1 MRRMLIKSLILA
13 GILCGSAVVFRASAA
28 DEQKVRGSAV
38 AFSLNKEVLIVY
50 KQGQAKA
57 AQEAAVAGG
66 FKVLEDYK
74 RGHFLRCEPPAPAPG
89 ARSFAVRV
97 NQVATSEAV
106 RVVEPN
112 FIVSIPRRPLDQAP
126 GAQRAAALLKAEK
139 VRSSATSPDDPR
151 LGELWGMTS
160 INAPV
165 AWEKNHD
172 SPTVVVAVIDTGVDY
187 THKDIAVNMWTNPG
201 EIAGNNKDDDGNG
214 INDDVFGAK
223 FANNVASGDP
233 KDDNEHG
240 THCAGTIGAEG
251 NNARGVVGVN
261 WKIQIMAL
269 KFLDSTGSGS
279 TNDAIRCID
288 YAIEQKSK
296 GVNVRVMSN
305 SWGGGGESQAL
316 ADAITRAEQAGILF
330 VAAAGNESANN
341 DLVPNFPS
349 NYPNENVLAVAAINQ
364 SDQLATRFSNFGA
377 TTVDIGAPGDGILST
392 VPGDE
397 YATFSGTSMAT
408 PHVAGAAALALAH
421 PDHQSKSAS
430 EIKALLMKKVRPL
443 GSLSG
448 KCVAGGT
455 LDIEFLGSASGG
467 PTSPVQFPQGIA
479 FLGELSGQGAAFVL
493 NGSTGEASYTLAGT
507 LFRSNLASKS
517 VETTPDGFEGWVYGE
532 DFPTQPFDFLVTRT
546 TIGNAPYHRIYI
558 RPAEDSSA
566 SFAWFLDVSQS
577 SLFSTTTSVSS
588 IRRYDALKEQVE
600 ARKRQAKPLTN
611 TSASRSH

>member
-1 MRRMLIKSLILA
+1 MRRMLVKSLILA
-13 GILCGSAVVFRASAA
+13 GIVCGSGAIFRASAA

-38 AFSLNKEVLIVY
+38 AFSLHKEVLILY
-50 KQGQAKA
+50 KQGEADA
-57 AQEAAVAGG
+57 AQRAVVAGG

-74 RGHFLRCEPPAPAPG
+74 PGHFLRCEPPAPAPG
-89 ARSFAVRV
+89 ANSFAVRV

-112 FIVSIPRRPLDQAP
+112 YIVSIPRRPLEQAA
-126 GAQRAAALLKAEK
+126 GALGAAAPLKAEK
-139 VRSSATSPDDPR
+139 VKSSATSPDDPR

-165 AWEKNHD
+165 AWDKIHD
-172 SPTVVVAVIDTGVDY
+172 SPNVVVAVIDTGVDY
-187 THKDIAVNMWTNPG
+187 THEDIAGNMWTNPG
-201 EIAGNNKDDDGNG
+201 EVAGNNIDDDGNG
-214 INDDVFGAK
+214 IKDDVFGAK

-240 THCAGTIGAEG
+240 THCAGTIGALG
-251 NNARGVVGVN
+251 NNAKGVIGVN
-261 WKIQIMAL
+261 WKVQIMAL

-288 YAIEQKSK
+288 YAIEQKTK

-341 DLVPNFPS
+341 DVVPNFPS
-349 NYPNENVLAVAAINQ
+349 NYPNENVFAVAAINQ

-392 VPGDE
+392 VPSDG

-408 PHVAGAAALALAH
+408 PHVAGSAALALAH
-421 PDHQSKSAS
+421 PDHQSKSAI
-430 EIKALLMKKVRPL
+430 EIKALLMKKARPL

-467 PTSPVQFPQGIA
+467 PTPVPFPQGIA
-479 FLGELSGQGAAFVL
+479 FLGELSGQGGAFVL

-507 LFRSNLASKS
+507 LFRSNLAAKS

-532 DFPTQPFDFLVTRT
+532 DFPNQPFDFLVTRG
-546 TIGNAPYHRIYI
+546 TIGNAPYHRIYL
-558 RPAEDSSA
+558 RPSEDASA
-566 SFAWFLDVSQS
+566 SFTWFLDVSQS
-577 SLFSTTTSVSS
+577 SVFSTSTSASS
-588 IRRYDALKEQVE
+588 VRRYDALKEQVE
-600 ARKRQAKPLTN
+600 TRKRQAQTLT
-611 TSASRSH
+611 TISRSRRH